1 MKSKLKYLIIILI
14 SIISIN
20 NVYAKEVEEFSRKEE
35 DRYGVNKKWDI
46 KGKEQ
51 YILGTPLVDTKEKIY
66 DYSDI
71 LTDDEEEKLKEKARQ
86 FVNKTKMDMVIVTP
100 NFRYISDRENEDY
113 AADFYDYNDFG
124 IDFEN
129 YSGVLLLRN
138 TYEDDPYFNI
148 YTFGDAQLYFS
159 YYRLEN
165 TLDSIYDDIHNGN
178 YYDGFN
184 SFIDQMS
191 SYYESGIPNEM
202 KNYYVDDMG
211 YLKKNYVI
219 PWILIIPLSAIITL
233 IIMLIMIKK
242 NKMVYKATQATEYL
256 NKKTLNI
263 TNKQTNLIST
273 HTTSHIISD
282 SSSSGGGGGFHSSG
296 GSSGGGHSSGGGRH
310 G

>member
-20 NVYAKEVEEFSRKEE
+20 NVYAKEVEEFSRGEG

-100 NFRYISDRENEDY
+100 NFRYTSDRENEDY